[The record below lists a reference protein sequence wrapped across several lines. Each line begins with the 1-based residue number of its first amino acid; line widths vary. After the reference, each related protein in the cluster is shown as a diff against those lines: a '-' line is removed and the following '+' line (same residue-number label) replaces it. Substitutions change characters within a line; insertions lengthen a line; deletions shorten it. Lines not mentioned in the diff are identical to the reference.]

1 MRREELFADPL
12 NMVVC
17 GVGGQGNVLASR
29 LIGRSLARQ
38 GYKVTIGETYGL
50 SQRGGAVM
58 SHVRV
63 SMRRTCGP
71 LIPLGCAH
79 IILGLEPMETLR
91 ILGNY
96 GNPQVATITNTRP
109 ILPVT
114 VGMGITEYPD
124 DEQLRKAISRLS
136 GRVWFLNA
144 SKLALELGAGRLLNM
159 VMMGAL
165 TGLALLPITDTQFEE
180 VLRERF
186 PDDKVTPNLQAFRMG
201 LSYMQEA
208 ISSA

>member
-1 MRREELFADPL
+1 
-12 NMVVC
+12 
-17 GVGGQGNVLASR
+17 
-29 LIGRSLARQ
+29 
-38 GYKVTIGETYGL
+38 
-50 SQRGGAVM
+50 
-58 SHVRV
+58 
-63 SMRRTCGP
+63 
-71 LIPLGCAH
+71 
-79 IILGLEPMETLR
+79 METLR

-96 GNPQVATITNTRP
+96 GNPQVVTITNTRP

-124 DEQLRKAISRLS
+124 DEQLRKAISQLS
-136 GRVWFLNA
+136 GRVWFLDA